1 MTSLTPIISSNYN
14 PCVAAVGHNHS
25 LVPIQNTERTL
36 YAVATFDVS
45 SPPLIGQSGATFIND
60 LGVYN
65 NTRGWFAI
73 QILDPA
79 VFDSLI
85 SNWDSPPTGFVFAK
99 DHVVYGKFTS
109 IQLASGAVL
118 AYKL

>member
-1 MTSLTPIISSNYN
+1 MTTLTPIITTYN
-14 PCVAAVGHNHS
+14 ANVAAVGHNHS
-25 LVPIQNTERTL
+25 LVPVQNSERLL

-45 SPPLIGQSGATFIND
+45 SPPLIGQYGASFIND
-60 LGVYN
+60 VAVHN

-73 QILDPA
+73 QILETT

-85 SNWDSPPTGFVFAK
+85 SNWDTPPTGYAFTK
-99 DHVVYGKFTS
+99 DHVIYGNFTS